1 MHSKQRVHDRSV
13 FSSNRLQ
20 ERDLLDASVATF
32 VLGPRASELT
42 VTEAQVLIGVYC
54 VNCGDRRMAQAAA

>member
-1 MHSKQRVHDRSV
+1 MIESTTG
-13 FSSNRLQ
+13 LQ

-42 VTEAQVLIGVYC
+42 VTEAQVWIGVYC
-54 VNCGDRRMAQAAA
+54 VYWGDRRMAQAAA